1 MRLAVSI
8 TLRDEN
14 VLWLRAQAQAANG
27 NVSEIVDRI
36 VTEARTGG
44 RPEPAAIR
52 SVAGTIDL
60 GDDPDLSHADSYV
73 RGLFAASLRR
83 PMLVRERRPKRRS
96 RRG

>member
-1 MRLAVSI
+1 MSV

-14 VLWLRAQAQAANG
+14 VLWLRAQARARNG

-44 RPEPAAIR
+44 RAEPDAIR

-60 GDDPDLSHADSYV
+60 GDDPDLSHADRYV
-73 RGLFAASLRR
+73 RGVFAASLRR
-83 PMLVRERRPKRRS
+83 PLVARERPPRRRAKR
-96 RRG
+96 G

>member
-1 MRLAVSI
+1 MRRAVSI

-14 VLWLRAQAQAANG
+14 LLWLRAQAQAADG

-60 GDDPDLSHADSYV
+60 GDDPDLAHADGYL
-73 RGLFAASLRR
+73 RGLYAASLRR
-83 PMLVRERRPKRRS
+83 PMLGRERRPRRRR